1 MDVENPQPFHDGQQQ
16 VPSNEVAKK
25 SSKTPILILILI
37 IIVAVVL
44 SYDSYYYGHKDVSNL
59 NQRIGILQS
68 QIQTLNTRLQTANK
82 NSSSVSTTKTNS
94 NQLNQNLIK
103 IPTLGLQMY
112 VPNSIKDLTI
122 TPVQSPGYYNGQPV
136 TSVTV
141 ATSTISNDI
150 PQCKNDAFKNINK
163 NYGRIPVFRSKSNY
177 LAQAVQRFFT

>member
-1 MDVENPQPFHDGQQQ
+1 
-16 VPSNEVAKK
+16 
-25 SSKTPILILILI
+25 
-37 IIVAVVL
+37 
-44 SYDSYYYGHKDVSNL
+44 
-59 NQRIGILQS
+59 
-68 QIQTLNTRLQTANK
+68 
-82 NSSSVSTTKTNS
+82 
-94 NQLNQNLIK
+94 
-103 IPTLGLQMY
+103 MY